1 MALLFIELICII
13 WCFFSFYE
21 DIGFMFFMCLCI
33 FVTMT
38 LFECIL
44 FYSTYRFFT
53 YTIYT
58 EGFYKSYIFKKP
70 LCSINKAQPIY
81 YVTFVADEGI
91 FSRKEYI
98 ILSNEQFDYQ
108 KKSSLR
114 IFPWDKKTL
123 LVSYNVKTQVAM
135 PYDEKTKF
143 ILEIEKWHSV
153 V

>member
-1 MALLFIELICII
+1 M
-13 WCFFSFYE
+13 
-21 DIGFMFFMCLCI
+21 
-33 FVTMT
+33 
-38 LFECIL
+38 
-44 FYSTYRFFT
+44 
-53 YTIYT
+53 
-58 EGFYKSYIFKKP
+58 
-70 LCSINKAQPIY
+70 
-81 YVTFVADEGI
+81 TFVADEGI

-135 PYDEKTKF
+135 PYDEKTKS